1 MAPHPGATMTA
12 QQQPEVI
19 YMARALAFF
28 LLIVVLVSVVGGVAY
43 QVGIAAAGAA
53 GATGAVAVTAYPYA
67 YPIGFGFFPFFGLLF
82 PFLFLFLIFGV
93 LRAVMHGGRG
103 WGHGYSSDRARMF
116 EDWHRAAHERG
127 TAGTAATV
135 GKGDS

>member
-1 MAPHPGATMTA
+1 
-12 QQQPEVI
+12 
-19 YMARALAFF
+19 MARALAFF
-28 LLIVVLVSVVGGVAY
+28 LLIVVLISVVGGVAY

-82 PFLFLFLIFGV
+82 PFLFLFLIFGLV
-93 LRAVMHGGRG
+93 RAASHGGRG

-127 TAGTAATV
+127 TAGTA